1 MAGRGHRLGIEAVL
15 RDHLKQEKGSEP
27 FFTKKGSDPIKSSAA
42 VAFWEAVVDRAEEA
56 LASGAM
62 HSFECELEFVQD
74 AGVEFVMR
82 VATRFPPGE
91 TAAGR
96 DKSAPKLAGNP
107 FENPEPALIV
117 RDLTPTHRA
126 LLNKYSVLR
135 EHLLVVTRQFE
146 DQRTPLT
153 ARDFEALAVVMADAE
168 VLAFYNGG
176 AEAGASQGHRH
187 LQVVTLPLSP
197 RHSIPMDTLL
207 ARDRDRLP
215 FRHSFAR
222 LPAGEVAR
230 PERMLATYRELH
242 RQAGLDERQPYNLL
256 VTHEWMLVV
265 PRSRDKHEGISINSL
280 AFAGSFFVR
289 DAKHAAIIADAHPMS
304 VLQGVAVP

>member
-1 MAGRGHRLGIEAVL
+1 M
-15 RDHLKQEKGSEP
+15 
-27 FFTKKGSDPIKSSAA
+27 
-42 VAFWEAVVDRAEEA
+42 DRADAA

-62 HSFECELEFVQD
+62 HSFDCELEFVQD
-74 AGVEFVMR
+74 AGAEFVMR
-82 VATRFPPGE
+82 VATKFPRGE

-96 DKSAPKLAGNP
+96 GPDAPKLAKNP
-107 FENPEPALIV
+107 FENPEPPLVV

-126 LLNKYSVLR
+126 ILNKFSVLR

-146 DQRTPLT
+146 DQSAPLT
-153 ARDFEALAVVMADAE
+153 LADFEALAVAMADAE

-176 AEAGASQGHRH
+176 AEAGASQAHRH

-207 ARDRDRLP
+207 ANEKDRLP
-215 FRHSFAR
+215 FRHAFAR
-222 LPAGEVAR
+222 LPPGETTR
-230 PERMLATYRELH
+230 PARMLATYLDLH
-242 RQAGLDERQPYNLL
+242 RQAGLGAHQPYNLL

-265 PRSRDKHEGISINSL
+265 PRSRDKYQGISINSL

-289 DAKHAAIIADAHPMS
+289 DAKHAHVIAAAHPMS
-304 VLQGVAVP
+304 VLQSVAMP